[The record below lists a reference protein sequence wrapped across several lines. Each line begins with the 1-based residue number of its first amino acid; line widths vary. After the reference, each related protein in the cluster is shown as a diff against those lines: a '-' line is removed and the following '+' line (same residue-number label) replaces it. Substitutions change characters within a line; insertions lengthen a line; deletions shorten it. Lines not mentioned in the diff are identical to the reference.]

1 MCQLTWWELSF
12 QKDLMKSMRFSDHS
26 NWTSPTECLH
36 SHMNHYLIHE
46 ISLVFG
52 HSSFKLHKSP
62 IINHW
67 LTPVVPLLRA
77 LLGLERHQKFSK
89 ELSRRITSDIA
100 QPSLMSPGKDVV
112 KKACNQWILF
122 VLWFLY
128 GFVIRFDQTAILYGY
143 CCDNCNFTIA
153 LGVCIIQAKIR
164 ALP

>member
-1 MCQLTWWELSF
+1 
-12 QKDLMKSMRFSDHS
+12 MKSMRFSDHS

-77 LLGLERHQKFSK
+77 MLGLERHQKFSK

-100 QPSLMSPGKDVV
+100 QPSLMSPAKDTL
-112 KKACNQWILF
+112 KKACTQWILF
-122 VLWFLY
+122 VF
-128 GFVIRFDQTAILYGY
+128 YGY
-143 CCDNCNFTIA
+143 RMLLSSDFIRLLFFMVIVVTI
-153 LGVCIIQAKIR
+153 VKILSPWR
-164 ALP
+164 RYHSG